1 LSGGISVR
9 YLKYKEPLAMPDVIS
24 VRLPADLEKRLDAL
38 ARDLERPRTFV
49 IRKAL
54 ESYLSETQDY
64 QIALERLR
72 DPDDA
77 VTSADAV
84 RQALGG

>member
-1 LSGGISVR
+1 VA
-9 YLKYKEPLAMPDVIS
+9 YLYYKEPLAMPDVIS
-24 VRLPADLEKRLDAL
+24 VRLPADLAKRLDAL
-38 ARDLERPRTFV
+38 ARDRERPRTFI

-72 DPDDA
+72 DPDDE
-77 VTSADAV
+77 VISANDV
-84 RQALGG
+84 RRVLGG